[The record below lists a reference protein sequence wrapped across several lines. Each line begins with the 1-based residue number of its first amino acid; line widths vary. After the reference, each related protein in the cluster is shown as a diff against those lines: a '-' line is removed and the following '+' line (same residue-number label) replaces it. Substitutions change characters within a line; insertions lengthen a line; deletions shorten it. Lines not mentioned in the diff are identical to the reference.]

1 VSDAEFNKR
10 SESVPDAY
18 TLAWWKQQFA
28 ELLTGYRGASHSM
41 NRLAALCDDV
51 LTENKTLRERLAK
64 VESEQL
70 QDRAKIGEL
79 QERIER
85 MAAWAA
91 KQQQRAK
98 GASE

>member
-1 VSDAEFNKR
+1 VSDAEFSKR
-10 SESVPDAY
+10 ADVVPDAY
-18 TLAWWKQQFA
+18 TLAWWKQQFGEVTTA
-28 ELLTGYRGASHSM
+28 YRGVSHFA

-51 LTENKTLRERLAK
+51 LSENKTLRERLAK

-70 QDRAKIGEL
+70 QDRAKIGEMN
-79 QERIER
+79 ERIER

-91 KQQQRAK
+91 KQQRAK